1 MRILVTGGA
10 GYIGSHFVKMIGEAG
25 EHEIFVLDNLST
37 GHQAAVLSGKLVQMD
52 LAETSPLRD
61 FFSHHSFDAVVH
73 FAAHIV
79 VPESVFNPLK
89 YYRNNTVNT
98 TNLVALCLEHGV
110 RFLVFSS
117 TAAVYGEPAEGIVS
131 ESSPLA
137 PINPYG
143 WSKMMSERV
152 ILDTAHAHS
161 DRFRAVILR
170 YFNVAG
176 ADPDGRIGQS
186 FPNATHLIKVAAE
199 AALGKRTSVTIFGTD
214 FPTPDGT
221 GIRDY
226 IHVTDLAAL
235 HLRALEHLASGG
247 DTDTFNCGYGHGYSV
262 REVLDAMKKVSGVDF
277 PVTEGP
283 RRAGDPAK
291 LIAYNTKIRTAWKWE
306 PRYDSLE
313 FICRTALE
321 WERNRTY

>member
-10 GYIGSHFVKMIGEAG
+10 GYIGSHFVKMLGESG
-25 EHEIFVLDNLST
+25 KHEVTVRDTLYT
-37 GHQAAVLSGKLVQMD
+37 GQRAAVLFGEFVKTD
-52 LAETSPLRD
+52 LAETTALRELLA
-61 FFSHHSFDAVVH
+61 SRPFDAVVH

-79 VPESVFNPLK
+79 VPESVADPLK

-110 RFLVFSS
+110 RYFLFSS
-117 TAAVYGEPAEGIVS
+117 TAAVYGEPAEGVVS

-143 WSKMMSERV
+143 WSKLMSERV
-152 ILDTAHAHS
+152 LLDTAHAAPE
-161 DRFRAVILR
+161 RFRAVILR

-186 FPNATHLIKVAAE
+186 FPDATHLIKVAAE
-199 AALGKRTSVTIFGTD
+199 AALGKREKVTIFGTD

-235 HLRALEHLASGG
+235 HLRALAHLSSGG
-247 DTDTFNCGYGHGYSV
+247 GTDIFNCGYGHGYSV
-262 REVLDAMKKVSGVDF
+262 R
-277 PVTEGP
+277 
-283 RRAGDPAK
+283 
-291 LIAYNTKIRTAWKWE
+291 
-306 PRYDSLE
+306 
-313 FICRTALE
+313 
-321 WERNRTY
+321 